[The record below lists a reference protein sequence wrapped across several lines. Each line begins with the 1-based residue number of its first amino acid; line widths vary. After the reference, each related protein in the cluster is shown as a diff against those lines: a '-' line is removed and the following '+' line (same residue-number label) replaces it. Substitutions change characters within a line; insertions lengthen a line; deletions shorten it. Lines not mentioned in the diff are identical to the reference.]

1 MMKNDASY
9 EILDLMARYE
19 NDTEAALKAETSP
32 ECLYAFSP
40 LRENLVEWTEIQGD
54 SRVLQIG
61 SDYGSYTCL
70 LYTSP
75 SPRDS

>member
-32 ECLYAFSP
+32 DCLCLF
-40 LRENLVEWTEIQGD
+40 LLILLQG
-54 SRVLQIG
+54 SGHKNKVKPFPRKLQG
-61 SDYGSYTCL
+61 SCSISWLIL
-70 LYTSP
+70 LISGF
-75 SPRDS
+75 RL

>member
-32 ECLYAFSP
+32 ECPVRLFSFTGEP
-40 LRENLVEWTEIQGD
+40 V
-54 SRVLQIG
+54 
-61 SDYGSYTCL
+61 
-70 LYTSP
+70 
-75 SPRDS
+75 

>member
-1 MMKNDASY
+1 
-9 EILDLMARYE
+9 MARYE

-40 LRENLVEWTEIQGD
+40 LRENLFEWTEIQGD

-61 SDYGSYTCL
+61 SDYGSWH
-70 LYTSP
+70 
-75 SPRDS
+75 RDSWPAGPERRWYWIPGTKTWR

>member
-40 LRENLVEWTEIQGD
+40 LRENPV
-54 SRVLQIG
+54 
-61 SDYGSYTCL
+61 
-70 LYTSP
+70 
-75 SPRDS
+75 

>member
-40 LRENLVEWTEIQGD
+40 LRENLFEWTEI
-54 SRVLQIG
+54 
-61 SDYGSYTCL
+61 
-70 LYTSP
+70 
-75 SPRDS
+75 